1 VVEDLLQTAV
11 RKASRR
17 LVWFLML
24 LYFFA
29 VLDRVNVGIAAITM
43 RADLHLSAA
52 AFGLGAG
59 VFFLGYL
66 VFEIPS
72 NLLLTRFGARLWLSR
87 IAITW
92 GLAAMAVALAW
103 DDVSFIVL
111 RFLLGLAEAGFFPGV
126 VFTLALWFPVRH
138 RARITA
144 HFLIAVPLSNALAAA
159 LSSPILALQGT
170 LGLAGWQWLFILEGA
185 PTVMLGVLALF
196 VLADGPSYVRW
207 LHPDEKRALAA
218 ALASQAPTAAA
229 SVRAALLSPL
239 VWLLGLAYFGVNISL
254 TALGM
259 WLPQLVHGLGHFSA
273 IGSGLLSSG
282 ILLPGALAMVLW
294 SRHSDISGER
304 ARHVIVAAILAAT
317 GWVVSAFAATPAVA
331 FAALALAA
339 AGTYM
344 TLSLFWTLP
353 MAFLSGRAGAAGIA
367 LIGSVGGVGG
377 FLGPWA
383 IGALRDA
390 TGDFSAAFALLAAAM
405 LVTAAIAWRFGRTL
419 LRPATAPV

>member
-1 VVEDLLQTAV
+1 
-11 RKASRR
+11 
-17 LVWFLML
+17 
-24 LYFFA
+24 
-29 VLDRVNVGIAAITM
+29 
-43 RADLHLSAA
+43 
-52 AFGLGAG
+52 
-59 VFFLGYL
+59 
-66 VFEIPS
+66 
-72 NLLLTRFGARLWLSR
+72 
-87 IAITW
+87 
-92 GLAAMAVALAW
+92 
-103 DDVSFIVL
+103 
-111 RFLLGLAEAGFFPGV
+111 
-126 VFTLALWFPVRH
+126 
-138 RARITA
+138 
-144 HFLIAVPLSNALAAA
+144 
-159 LSSPILALQGT
+159 
-170 LGLAGWQWLFILEGA
+170 
-185 PTVMLGVLALF
+185 
-196 VLADGPSYVRW
+196 
-207 LHPDEKRALAA
+207 
-218 ALASQAPTAAA
+218 
-229 SVRAALLSPL
+229 
-239 VWLLGLAYFGVNISL
+239 
-254 TALGM
+254 
-259 WLPQLVHGLGHFSA
+259 
-273 IGSGLLSSG
+273 
-282 ILLPGALAMVLW
+282 MVLW